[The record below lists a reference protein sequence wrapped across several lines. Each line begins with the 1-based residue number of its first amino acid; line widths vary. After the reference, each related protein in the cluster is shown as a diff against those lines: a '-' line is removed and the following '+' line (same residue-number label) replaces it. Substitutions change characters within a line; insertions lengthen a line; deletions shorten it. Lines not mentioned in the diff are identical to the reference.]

1 MVKRGNLKR
10 SKLAANQSMNENSFM
25 NSVLGDGMVD
35 QKDGSTTHIQS
46 TAQAQGEIS
55 LRKYILPKF
64 GSNVWLLLKH
74 NILNWHIP
82 FNATHAKKF

>member
-1 MVKRGNLKR
+1 
-10 SKLAANQSMNENSFM
+10 MNENSFM

-55 LRKYILPKF
+55 LRKYKMNFFTIVKGRISL
-64 GSNVWLLLKH
+64 
-74 NILNWHIP
+74 
-82 FNATHAKKF
+82 FNFFPA

>member
-55 LRKYILPKF
+55 LRKYMMNFLIQITIVKGRISL
-64 GSNVWLLLKH
+64 
-74 NILNWHIP
+74 
-82 FNATHAKKF
+82 FNFFPA

>member
-1 MVKRGNLKR
+1 
-10 SKLAANQSMNENSFM
+10 MNENSFM

-55 LRKYILPKF
+55 LRKYKMNF
-64 GSNVWLLLKH
+64 YH
-74 NILNWHIP
+74 CRMTNIIVQKNFLHR
-82 FNATHAKKF
+82 

>member
-1 MVKRGNLKR
+1 
-10 SKLAANQSMNENSFM
+10 MNENSFM

-55 LRKYILPKF
+55 LRKYKMNFFIHTI
-64 GSNVWLLLKH
+64 VE
-74 NILNWHIP
+74 
-82 FNATHAKKF
+82 

>member
-1 MVKRGNLKR
+1 
-10 SKLAANQSMNENSFM
+10 MNENSFM

-55 LRKYILPKF
+55 LRKYKMNF
-64 GSNVWLLLKH
+64 NYH
-74 NILNWHIP
+74 CRMTNIIVQIFFLHR
-82 FNATHAKKF
+82 

>member
-1 MVKRGNLKR
+1 
-10 SKLAANQSMNENSFM
+10 MNENSFM

-55 LRKYILPKF
+55 LRKYKMNFFTI
-64 GSNVWLLLKH
+64 VE
-74 NILNWHIP
+74 
-82 FNATHAKKF
+82 

>member
-1 MVKRGNLKR
+1 
-10 SKLAANQSMNENSFM
+10 MNENSFM

-55 LRKYILPKF
+55 LRKYKMNFLIQY
-64 GSNVWLLLKH
+64 H
-74 NILNWHIP
+74 CRMTNIIVQKNFLHR
-82 FNATHAKKF
+82 